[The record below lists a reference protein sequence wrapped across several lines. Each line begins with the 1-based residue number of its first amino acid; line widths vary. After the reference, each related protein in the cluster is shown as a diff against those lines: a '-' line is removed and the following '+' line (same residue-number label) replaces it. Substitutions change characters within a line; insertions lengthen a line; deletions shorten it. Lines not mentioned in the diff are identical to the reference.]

1 MLGRA
6 LLISG
11 GCYYLDGPFYSPFI
25 PFESLV
31 LLVLGLLVGA
41 PGGLIR
47 LLLRDDWISDLFC

>member
-1 MLGRA
+1 MMLRTIVIMLGRA

-11 GCYYLDGPFYSPFI
+11 GMLLLGWAFLFPFNPI
-25 PFESLV
+25 ESLV

-47 LLLRDDWISDLFC
+47 LLTA